1 MQSSNGN
8 YPAGAQYD
16 PNAPWNEPPIEDIE
30 VEVTVSLTISKTL
43 KVRVPSINGKVLPIT
58 DSELKEA
65 VKNQVWLPHELHSV
79 GDLILKDSP
88 AQKSIIKDW
97 ENWVEDDFEVV
108 LEETP
113 LYYGDDDSRAE

>member
-8 YPAGAQYD
+8 YPAGAD
-16 PNAPWNEPPIEDIE
+16 VPWAPWNEPPVEDID

-43 KVRVPSINGKVLPIT
+43 KIHIPGMNGKPFPIT
-58 DSELKEA
+58 DSELKDA
-65 VKNQVWLPHELHSV
+65 VINQKWLPHKISNI
-79 GDLILKDSP
+79 GDLIIKPSP
-88 AQKSIIKDW
+88 EQKSIIEDL
-97 ENWVEDDFEVV
+97 ENWNEDDFEVV

>member
-43 KVRVPSINGKVLPIT
+43 KIHIPGMNGKPFPIT
-58 DSELKEA
+58 DSELKDA
-65 VKNQVWLPHELHSV
+65 VINQKWLPHELHSV

-108 LEETP
+108 MEDTP
-113 LYYGDDDSRAE
+113 LYYGDDDSCAE

>member
-1 MQSSNGN
+1 MMTSNGN

-16 PNAPWNEPPIEDIE
+16 PNAHWNQPSTEDIE

-43 KVRVPSINGKVLPIT
+43 KVRVPSIDGKVLPKT

-65 VKNQVWLPHELHSV
+65 VIHQRWLPHEIANI
-79 GDLILKDSP
+79 GDSILKDSTE
-88 AQKSIIKDW
+88 QKYIIEDLS
-97 ENWVEDDFEVV
+97 NWVEDNFEVV
-108 LEETP
+108 LEDTP

>member
-8 YPAGAQYD
+8 YPAGAD
-16 PNAPWNEPPIEDIE
+16 IPWAPWNEPPIEDID
-30 VEVTVSLTISKTL
+30 VEVTVSLTLSKTL
-43 KVRVPSINGKVLPIT
+43 KIRVPSINNRVLPIT

-108 LEETP
+108 MEDTP

>member
-8 YPAGAQYD
+8 YPAGAD
-16 PNAPWNEPPIEDIE
+16 VPWAPWNDPSIENTEI
-30 VEVTVSLTISKTL
+30 EVTVSLTLSKTL
-43 KVRVPSINGKVLPIT
+43 KIRVPSINNRVLPIT

-108 LEETP
+108 MEDTP

>member
-16 PNAPWNEPPIEDIE
+16 PSAPWNQPSVEGIE

-58 DSELKEA
+58 DTELKDA
-65 VKNQVWLPHELHSV
+65 VKKQIWLPHDMHIV
-79 GDLILKDSP
+79 GELILDNSP
-88 AQKSIIKDW
+88 SQKQIIEDW
-97 ENWVEDDFEVV
+97 KNWNEDDFEVV

-113 LYYGDDDSRAE
+113 LYYGDDNSRAE

>member
-8 YPAGAQYD
+8 YPAGAD
-16 PNAPWNEPPIEDIE
+16 VPWAPWNQPSVEDIE

-58 DSELKEA
+58 DGELKEA
-65 VKNQVWLPHELHSV
+65 VIHQRWLPHEIANI
-79 GDLILKDSP
+79 GDSILKDSTE
-88 AQKSIIKDW
+88 QKYIIEDLS
-97 ENWVEDDFEVV
+97 NWVEDDFEVV
-108 LEETP
+108 LEDTP